1 MQKLASFSL
10 LCLVTTMCFLHPTLV
25 SGQSPTNSTNKVSEI
40 GNQITVNATLSIQV
54 SNLTLDT
61 KDRMLRSAVIGFVT
75 SGPNVLKTTPTEQP
89 LVRTKITNQVTKA
102 IQSLEGIEATN
113 AIIGVEISKA
123 IKGLISS
130 TNDPNQTKIVNVET
144 SSTCKP
150 EATKSLSC
158 ENNIVIK

>member
-1 MQKLASFSL
+1 MKKLASFSIL
-10 LCLVTTMCFLHPTLV
+10 GLVIAMYFLHPSLV
-25 SGQSPTNSTNKVSEI
+25 NGQSPTTSANNVSEI

-54 SNLTLDT
+54 SNSTLDT
-61 KDRMLRSAVIGFVT
+61 KDKLLRSAVIGFVT

-89 LVRTKITNQVTKA
+89 IVRTKITNQVTKA

-123 IKGLISS
+123 IKSLISS
-130 TNDPNQTKIVNVET
+130 SNDSNQIKIVNVES

-158 ENNIVIK
+158 VNDIVIK